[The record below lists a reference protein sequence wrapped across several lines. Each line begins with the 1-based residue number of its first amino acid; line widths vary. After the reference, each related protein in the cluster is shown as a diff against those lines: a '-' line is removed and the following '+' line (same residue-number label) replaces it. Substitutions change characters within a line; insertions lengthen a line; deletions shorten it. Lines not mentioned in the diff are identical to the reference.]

1 MAQRIFKNLKLKQ
14 WVVVYTCNSSIQM
27 AETTGARVQ
36 GHLGLLSEN
45 LSQKPK
51 VTTHKI
57 ICKWLGMRSCCYV
70 WSRSV
75 AFVKFSEGFIMLY
88 PFLGALWSIT
98 DSWGQKRGLLRSFG
112 HGGSVEG
119 AAASS
124 SEKNPGRGRMLFC
137 LGSKAALLCHIH
149 SRWYDYTF
157 LSMEHRHFINSKFW
171 GLSVVLYVF
180 IYYLCIY
187 IGGDVCMPEC
197 QNMHLEVRRKLWD
210 PTFTSRVPTEFMRLT
225 FAFCGSFFFFS
236 LDKVF
241 LALRDLVFVM

>member
-57 ICKWLGMRSCCYV
+57 ICKRLGMRSCCYV

-88 PFLGALWSIT
+88 SFLGALWSIT

-112 HGGSVEG
+112 HGGSNRILLYPVEG

-171 GLSVVLYVF
+171 GLCVVLYVF
-180 IYYLCIY
+180 IYYLCILEEMY
-187 IGGDVCMPEC
+187 VC
-197 QNMHLEVRRKLWD
+197 QNAKTCIWWSGENCGIPLLLPEIQLNSWGLHLLFVG
-210 PTFTSRVPTEFMRLT
+210 P
-225 FAFCGSFFFFS
+225 FFFF
-236 LDKVF
+236 L
-241 LALRDLVFVM
+241 